1 MKRSASILRI
11 LFGLLIFAAAGE
23 LCARIDD
30 FIAYGAPLWG
40 SYNTDRL
47 YERDQIGQ
55 RGRPG
60 ARYKKW
66 QLNSMGYRGPEL
78 RSGTIRIVCFGSSET
93 FGLYEANDEEFPR
106 QLERD
111 LNARSGKEVFQVVN
125 VAYPGETVATSILRV
140 PEIVE
145 SIHPRFAFIYASP
158 ANYIWLP
165 WIRPSMSGGS
175 PEKRYDMF
183 DLRVADRT
191 RTALKSILPEH
202 VQTWLRQRDVDSV
215 AADYNVMDRVPD
227 ENVSRYRSD
236 LATLVNS
243 LRSRGVEPILVT
255 HASPFGEHPAKP
267 DYQLLTSWRK
277 FYPMLANEGFIDM
290 EQRMNDAM
298 RSLAASEHI
307 QLVDA
312 AREIPPSR
320 DNFADFCHFTTLGA
334 GLMASRLADEFTA
347 RNDVRVPAKV
357 GGPANSREAGITAAW
372 HPMCQAVFRVTRR
385 RSSSL

>member
-1 MKRSASILRI
+1 MKRAASILRI
-11 LFGLLIFAAAGE
+11 LIGLAIFALVGE
-23 LCARIDD
+23 MCARFDD

-40 SYNTDRL
+40 SYNTERL

-66 QLNSMGYRGPEL
+66 QLNSLGYRGPEP

-93 FGLYEANDEEFPR
+93 FGLYEADDEEFPR

-111 LNARSGKEVFQVVN
+111 LNARLGKDNFQVVN

-165 WIRPSMSGGS
+165 WIRPPMSSGS
-175 PEKRYDMF
+175 PEKRSEMF
-183 DLRVADRT
+183 DFRVADRT
-191 RTALKSILPEH
+191 RTALKSILPER
-202 VQTWLRQRDVDSV
+202 VQTWLRQRDINSS
-215 AADYNVMDRVPD
+215 AANYHVMDRVPE
-227 ENVSRYRSD
+227 ENVLRYRSD
-236 LATLVNS
+236 LGALAS
-243 LRSRGVEPILVT
+243 ALRSRGVEPVLVT
-255 HASPFGEHPAKP
+255 HANPFGEHPAKP

-277 FYPMLANEGFIDM
+277 FYPMLDNDGFIDM
-290 EQRMNDAM
+290 ERRMNDAM
-298 RSLAASEHI
+298 RSLGASEHI

-334 GLMASRLADEFTA
+334 GLMAWHLADEFTVQD
-347 RNDVRVPAKV
+347 DV
-357 GGPANSREAGITAAW
+357 GSSQNSMAPQTQEKPVLLPRGT
-372 HPMCQAVFRVTRR
+372 Q
-385 RSSSL
+385 